1 MRAGKRRGAERG
13 KQERRPKLR
22 GRDAPYQVN
31 TTMGDLIAAAFDIVG
46 NEVRLV
52 AQLVSSSDMARV
64 TGRRILLV

>member
-1 MRAGKRRGAERG
+1 MHAGKRRGAERG
-13 KQERRPKLR
+13 KSERRPKPPAQP
-22 GRDAPYQVN
+22 APYQVN
-31 TTMGDLIAAAFDIVG
+31 TTLGELIAAAFDIVG